1 MTELNDVDRGFNDIT
16 QVVPTTGIWLLGAWG
31 LPQAMDDTVDDR
43 AISDDSIR
51 SSQLQHNP
59 QLFRLL
65 STMPHIAL
73 LLVFVS
79 FLAVNDSFKLFGMP
93 RFLPKASAPVASSVT
108 GQDLSKVTVHVRTL
122 EPIGLPQAREL
133 QNITDRD
140 FNEQILET
148 SGLAIVLFT
157 RYITRK
163 NLTIFHR

>member
-1 MTELNDVDRGFNDIT
+1 
-16 QVVPTTGIWLLGAWG
+16 
-31 LPQAMDDTVDDR
+31 
-43 AISDDSIR
+43 
-51 SSQLQHNP
+51 
-59 QLFRLL
+59 
-65 STMPHIAL
+65 MPHIAL

-108 GQDLSKVTVHVRTL
+108 GQDLSKVTVPVRTL

-133 QNITDRD
+133 QSITDRD

-157 RYITRK
+157 RYTTRK
-163 NLTIFHR
+163 NLTIFHRQTNAVYSQI